1 MFLDSE
7 RRMNVIDRRYFIKK
21 TGMAAAF
28 VSLPGVLSRCS
39 DKKELPNILFIMS
52 DNHAAQA
59 LSAYKGFFS
68 EIAKLP
74 T

>member
-28 VSLPGVLSRCS
+28 VSLPG
-39 DKKELPNILFIMS
+39 IMS

>member
-1 MFLDSE
+1 
-7 RRMNVIDRRYFIKK
+7 
-21 TGMAAAF
+21 MAAAF